1 MGFTVRQA
9 LPLIMAMSKEWLF
22 TLSTNKMLHV
32 PLLAHGVHHTS
43 FDGPAAGTTDG
54 HPHLVVAWQAIQ
66 LPLELPGVSGQFLP
80 TVGAV
85 EVVWMV
91 GVVLEYQGL
100 LVDDGVA
107 LLADVFAE
115 APGFLPVM
123 TGATQV
129 PPGVL
134 DETDV
139 GQDLLAEVAAEAL
152 GVPAVVHGFDHPA
165 DDEFTTLMTARSKE
179 HLEVMFTVLP
189 SFKLIEEALW
199 ELLEALGTHEALLMV
214 ELAIAVDNLLS
225 GRKAAPAALT
235 AGVGQGVGHVADTS
249 TLRDRP
255 LSVCPPLFH
264 GLIGLGKPGSHH
276 SVLSLSS

>member
-1 MGFTVRQA
+1 MGFTVCQA
-9 LPLIMAMSKEWLF
+9 LPLVMAMSKEWLL
-22 TLSTNKMLHV
+22 TLSTDKMLHV
-32 PLLAHGVHHTS
+32 PLLAHGVHHTPL
-43 FDGPAAGTTDG
+43 DGPAAGTADG
-54 HPHLVVAWQAIQ
+54 HPHLVVAWQAVQ
-66 LPLELPGVSGQFLP
+66 LPLELPGVGSQLLP
-80 TVGAV
+80 AVGAV

-100 LVDDGVA
+100 LVNDGVA

-139 GQDLLAEVAAEAL
+139 GQDLLAQVAAEAL

-165 DDEFTTLMTARSKE
+165 DDEFATLMTARSKE

-199 ELLEALGTHEALLMV
+199 ELLEALGAHEALLVV

-225 GRKAAPAALT
+225 GRKAAPAALA

-255 LSVCPPLFH
+255 RSVCPPLFH
-264 GLIGLGKPGSHH
+264 RLIRLGKPGSQIGRAH
-276 SVLSLSS
+276 V